1 MRRLLL
7 VLVLLLSAC
16 GDDGSTADPPP
27 TTVEADDLPADVV
40 VFGPDE
46 VENDL
51 YGDPVTWTPSAEDVA
66 AVDESLEAHIDAD
79 PSLGVEQLD
88 RYHRQYVG
96 TGEEGE
102 SVAVNALCT
111 VDGMDWE
118 DDLILVND
126 GGSCFWGA
134 QVDVATSDVA
144 TFTVNGVA

>member
-7 VLVLLLSAC
+7 VLAVLVSAC
-16 GDDGSTADPPP
+16 GDDGSVADPPP
-27 TTVEADDLPADVV
+27 TTEADDLPADVV
-40 VFGPDE
+40 VFGPDD
-46 VENDL
+46 VEDDL
-51 YGDPVTWTPSAEDVA
+51 YGDPVTWTPSVDDVA
-66 AVDESLEAHIDAD
+66 AVDEALEAHIDGD
-79 PSLGVEQLD
+79 PSLGVEPLD

-102 SVAVNALCT
+102 TVAVNALCA

-134 QVDVATSDVA
+134 QVNVATSEVT